1 MNGTWQF
8 LPRHLCGGVFYRYF
22 NGYNSFTLCDTIMNG
37 KLDPEERVM
46 NGPSLLEDLALTIEK
61 LKWEASDNIVVE
73 IGGTSIYEIE
83 GAGTKWAPVKGTR
96 KYNKDAFIVIK
107 NLDRNPTVSS
117 QPNPELKQHHEYGTD
132 STK

>member
-1 MNGTWQF
+1 
-8 LPRHLCGGVFYRYF
+8 
-22 NGYNSFTLCDTIMNG
+22 MNG

-73 IGGTSIYEIE
+73 IGGTVVSGIHQGEDYNK
-83 GAGTKWAPVKGTR
+83 KWATPYGVR

-107 NLDRNPTVSS
+107 N
-117 QPNPELKQHHEYGTD
+117 
-132 STK
+132 

>member
-73 IGGTSIYEIE
+73 IGGTVVSGIHQGEDYNK
-83 GAGTKWAPVKGTR
+83 KWATPYGVR

-107 NLDRNPTVSS
+107 NLDRNPTCLLYTSPS
-117 QPNPELKQHHEYGTD
+117 PRDPE
-132 STK
+132 

>member
-1 MNGTWQF
+1 
-8 LPRHLCGGVFYRYF
+8 
-22 NGYNSFTLCDTIMNG
+22 MNG

-46 NGPSLLEDLALTIEK
+46 NSPSLLEDLALTIEK
-61 LKWEASDNIVVE
+61 LKWESTDNIVVE
-73 IGGTSIYEIE
+73 IGGTSIYEID

-132 STK
+132 SSK

>member
-73 IGGTSIYEIE
+73 IGGTSIYEID

-107 NLDRNPTVSS
+107 NQSRRDLTKS
-117 QPNPELKQHHEYGTD
+117 QPFAEGEFKPRHPYEEK
-132 STK
+132 K

>member
-46 NGPSLLEDLALTIEK
+46 NSPSLLEDLALTIEK
-61 LKWEASDNIVVE
+61 LKWESSDNIVVE

-107 NLDRNPTVSS
+107 NLDKNPTVSS
-117 QPNPELKQHHEYGTD
+117 QPNPELKQHH
-132 STK
+132 